1 MFLDLNDDQISL
13 RDGIRALLAGR
24 FGPDRIREG
33 FDRSMFTELSDA
45 GVFAL
50 VADGFSWADATV
62 VFEQL
67 GEFCVP
73 GPLVG
78 SFLVGDGSIVGV
90 VDADSPLVIEHLD
103 VLDSL
108 AVVGPDSVR
117 RVDASTIAADPLDWP
132 LDPLTPVWRAHSL
145 PDGVPLA
152 DADANAWRDR
162 GAVLTAALCL
172 GLAQRLTAVSV
183 AYSLERHQFDRPIGG
198 FQAIKH
204 LLADMAVRTEVAR
217 AAVYNAG
224 AHLDA
229 PDVTGLARSVGVAK
243 ALAGEAAIRNG
254 KDATQVHGGMGYT
267 WEVDVHLW
275 LKRAWVLDTHF
286 GSHEH
291 HFDQVAATLARAT
304 A

>member
-1 MFLDLNDDQISL
+1 MFLDLNHDQVAL
-13 RDGIRALLAGR
+13 RDGIRSLLEGR
-24 FGPDRIREG
+24 FGPERIREG
-33 FDRSMFTELSDA
+33 FDRAMFAELAEA
-45 GVFAL
+45 GVFSL
-50 VADGFSWADATV
+50 IADGFSWADATV

-78 SFLVGDGSIVGV
+78 SFLAGDGSVVGV
-90 VDADSPLVIEHLD
+90 VDAASPLVIEHLGA
-103 VLDSL
+103 LDSL
-108 AVVGPDSVR
+108 AVVGRDAVR
-117 RVDASTIAADPLDWP
+117 FVDASTITAEPLDWP
-132 LDPLTPVWRAHSL
+132 LDPLTPVSRAAERPEGSVLTGADAGEWRA
-145 PDGVPLA
+145 
-152 DADANAWRDR
+152 R
-162 GAVLTAALCL
+162 GAVLTAALSL
-172 GLAQRLTAVSV
+172 GIAQRLTTMSV
-183 AYSLERHQFDRPIGG
+183 AYALERRQFDRPIGG

-204 LLADMAVRTEVAR
+204 ILADMAVRAEVAR

-229 PDVTGLARSVGVAK
+229 VDVEGLVRSVSVAK
-243 ALAGEAAIRNG
+243 ALSGEAAIRNG

-291 HFDQVAATLARAT
+291 HFDQVAATLAPT
-304 A
+304 S

>member
-1 MFLDLNDDQISL
+1 MNLDLDDDQIAL
-13 RDGIRALLAGR
+13 RDGIRALLEGR

-33 FDRSMFTELSDA
+33 FDRPMFGELADA
-45 GVFAL
+45 GVFSL
-50 VADGFSWADATV
+50 IADGFSWADATI

-73 GPLVG
+73 GPLVA
-78 SFLVGDGSIVGV
+78 SFLLGDGSVAAAIDHDAAPIV
-90 VDADSPLVIEHLD
+90 EHLD
-103 VLDSL
+103 RLDRVVVLGDN
-108 AVVGPDSVR
+108 AVTA
-117 RVDASTIAADPLDWP
+117 VDAAALLADAAELDWP
-132 LDPLTPVWRAHSL
+132 LDPLSPVWRVAAMPTGS
-145 PDGVPLA
+145 PLA
-152 DADANAWRDR
+152 DVDVKSWRDR

-172 GLAQRLTAVSV
+172 GIAQRLTTMSV
-183 AYSLERHQFDRPIGG
+183 AYALERQQFDRPIGG

-217 AAVYNAG
+217 AAVYQAG

-229 PDVTGLARSVGVAK
+229 TDVVGVRRSVSVAK

-286 GSHEH
+286 GSHEQ
-291 HFDQVAATLARAT
+291 HFDHVAATLA
-304 A
+304 

>member
-1 MFLDLNDDQISL
+1 MFLDLNDDQIAL
-13 RDGIRALLAGR
+13 RDGIRALLEGR
-24 FGPDRIREG
+24 FGPERIRDG
-33 FDRSMFTELSDA
+33 FDRAMFAELAEA
-45 GVFAL
+45 GVFSL
-50 VADGFSWADATV
+50 IADGFSWADATI

-78 SFLVGDGSIVGV
+78 SFLVGDGRIVGV
-90 VDADSPLVIEHLD
+90 VDADAPSVIEHLD
-103 VLDSL
+103 VLDAL
-108 AVVGPDSVR
+108 AVVDRAAVR
-117 RVDASTIAADPLDWP
+117 LVDASAIAAEPLEWP
-132 LDPLTPVWRAHSL
+132 LDPLTPVWRAAAV
-145 PDGVPLA
+145 PDGSVLARA
-152 DADANAWRDR
+152 DAAAWGAR
-162 GAVLTAALCL
+162 GAVLSAALSL
-172 GLAQRLTAVSV
+172 GIAQRLTTLSV

-224 AHLDA
+224 AHLDVA
-229 PDVTGLARSVGVAK
+229 DVAGLSRSVSVAK

-291 HFDQVAATLARAT
+291 HFEQVAATLT
-304 A
+304 TT

>member
-1 MFLDLNDDQISL
+1 MNLDLDDDQIAL
-13 RDGIRALLAGR
+13 RDGIRALLDGR
-24 FGPDRIREG
+24 FGPERIREG
-33 FDRSMFTELSDA
+33 FDRAMFTELADA
-45 GVFAL
+45 GVFSL
-50 VADGFSWADATV
+50 IADGFSWADATV

-73 GPLVG
+73 GPIVA
-78 SFLVGDGSIVGV
+78 SFLLGDGSVAAAIDHDAAPIV
-90 VDADSPLVIEHLD
+90 EHLD
-103 VLDSL
+103 RLDRVLVLGLDS
-108 AVVGPDSVR
+108 V
-117 RVDASTIAADPLDWP
+117 TADPASSLLAGAVELDWP
-132 LDPLTPVWRAHSL
+132 LDPLSPVWRLSAMPTGS
-145 PDGVPLA
+145 PLA
-152 DADANAWRDR
+152 NVDAQSWRDR

-172 GLAQRLTAVSV
+172 GIAQRLTTTSV
-183 AYSLERHQFDRPIGG
+183 AYALERQQFDRPIGG

-217 AAVYNAG
+217 AAVYQAG

-229 PDVTGLARSVGVAK
+229 TDVPGLRRSISVAK

-286 GSHEH
+286 GSHEQ
-291 HFDQVAATLARAT
+291 HFDQVAATLA
-304 A
+304 